1 MKKLIVFYD
10 GWCPL
15 CQKAKK
21 SIESA
26 DKRKRIVLLSFR
38 DPEVQDH
45 FEIDLEKAD
54 KRIFS
59 INEINSKSYYGI
71 HTIVQIA
78 KRIPKFRIAV
88 PFLYISILL
97 GFGQKVY
104 DYIASKRNIVP
115 VGQCDEHGCPVHFKG
130 GDKDE

>member
-26 DKRKRIVLLSFR
+26 DKRKRITLLSFR
-38 DPEVQDH
+38 EPKVLDQYELDQ
-45 FEIDLEKAD
+45 EEAA

-59 INEINSKSYYGI
+59 INELNGKSYYGI
-71 HTIVQIA
+71 HTIIQIA
-78 KRIPKFRIAV
+78 KRIAKFRIAV

-104 DYIASKRNIVP
+104 DYIASKRSIIP
-115 VGQCDEHGCPVHFKG
+115 VGQCDENGCPVHFEG
-130 GDKDE
+130 GGEDE